1 MNSQALQK
9 RIIDGKHFPPAPIG
23 EWPCDDLR
31 RSMDEGSEE
40 GMNTGVSDI
49 QRKESLT
56 SLIASHKIG
65 NWGTG
70 FRLRPR

>member
-31 RSMDEGSEE
+31 RSMSDSSEE
-40 GMNTGVSDI
+40 GMITGVPDV
-49 QRKESLT
+49 QRTESQA
-56 SLIASHKIG
+56 SFIAGHQIR
-65 NWGTG
+65 NWATG
-70 FRLRPR
+70 LRLRER

>member
-40 GMNTGVSDI
+40 GMNTGVPEI
-49 QRKESLT
+49 QRIDTTASF
-56 SLIASHKIG
+56 IASHRIR

>member
-31 RSMDEGSEE
+31 RAIREDSEE
-40 GMNTGVSDI
+40 GMNTGVADL
-49 QRKESLT
+49 QRTEPL
-56 SLIASHKIG
+56 ASVNPGHKIR
-65 NWGTG
+65 NWTMGL
-70 FRLRPR
+70 RLREK

>member
-9 RIIDGKHFPPAPIG
+9 RIIDGRHFPPAPIG

-31 RSMDEGSEE
+31 RSIDEGSEE
-40 GMNTGVSDI
+40 GMNTGVPDTL
-49 QRKESLT
+49 RTESIA
-56 SLIASHKIG
+56 SFIASHKIR

-70 FRLRPR
+70 FRLRGR